1 MSGLRREPSRTAGP
15 LVGGALPRRASDKPQ
30 GVRVHLQRFSN
41 AGDKTEKAT
50 PKKRQDLRK
59 KGQVN
64 QSRELPSILL
74 LLALFLSMRVFGPFV
89 YRELVAT
96 FHFFIQESLSTMDF
110 GSSSDVMRIASYSLL
125 QIVKMS
131 GPFFLV
137 AMLIGAV
144 GSVVQV
150 GFMFTLEPL
159 KPKFSKLNPLSGI
172 KRMFSARSFF
182 EMLKAVAKVGMVL
195 WVAWAAISAELGT
208 LANLMDLDFRSSI
221 GYMANLVLDVSLKVC
236 FALLVI
242 AAVDFAFQYRQHE
255 KEIRM
260 TKQEI
265 KEEYKQMEGSPEIKS
280 RIRQKQREIS
290 MRRMMQEVPKAD
302 VVITNPTHLAVAVRY
317 RPEDGD
323 APIVLAK
330 GADFM
335 AARMREIA
343 KENGVRLVENKPL
356 AQALYQQVEVGKPV
370 PPELYKAVA
379 EVLAFVYGLQ
389 GRTAEA
395 ATRAGRPGTLPRPGM
410 GEANRTR

>member
-1 MSGLRREPSRTAGP
+1 
-15 LVGGALPRRASDKPQ
+15 
-30 GVRVHLQRFSN
+30 LQRFSN

-96 FHFFIQESLSTMDF
+96 FQFFMQESLSSVDF
-110 GSSSDVMRIASYSLL
+110 GSSGDVMRIASYSLL
-125 QIVKMS
+125 
-131 GPFFLV
+131 
-137 AMLIGAV
+137 
-144 GSVVQV
+144 QV

-302 VVITNPTHLAVAVRY
+302 VVITNPTHLAVAIRY
-317 RPEDGD
+317 LPQDGD

-335 AARMREIA
+335 AARIRDIA
-343 KENGVRLVENKPL
+343 RENGVRLVENKPL

-395 ATRAGRPGTLPRPGM
+395 ATRAGRAGIPPRPGR
-410 GEANRTR
+410 GDVNRTR